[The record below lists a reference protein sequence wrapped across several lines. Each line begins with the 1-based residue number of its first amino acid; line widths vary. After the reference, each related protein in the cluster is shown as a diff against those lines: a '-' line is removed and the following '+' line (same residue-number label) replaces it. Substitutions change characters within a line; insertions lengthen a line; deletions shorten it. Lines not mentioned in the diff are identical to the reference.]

1 MSHGDAAPAGES
13 RVTGLM
19 RWIAMASLVGLLAIV
34 CALILL
40 RIGVFSVSLNWT
52 DEIVELL
59 FAWMV
64 FLGSAIVWGRREH
77 IVVDLI
83 PQMLAGTRA
92 GRVLEFVACILCLAF
107 LVVLTW
113 YGALL
118 TLQARGNTSPML
130 TLPRE
135 LWYAAIPIAGLVMI
149 AHTLRQGWA
158 AIRGLRRSR
167 VSSILGCGSA
177 D

>member
-1 MSHGDAAPAGES
+1 MSEEPQAPAAEGPG
-13 RVTGLM
+13 TILM
-19 RWIAMASLVGLLAIV
+19 RWVTMLSLTVLLVIV

-40 RIGVFSVSLNWT
+40 RIGIFSVSLNWT

-64 FLGSAIVWGRREH
+64 FLGSAIVWGRRQH

-92 GRVLEFVACILCLAF
+92 AQVLEIVACALCLVF
-107 LVVLTW
+107 FVVFTW
-113 YGALL
+113 YGGLL
-118 TLQARGNTSPML
+118 TLEARGNTSPIL

-135 LWYAAIPIAGLVMI
+135 LWYAATPVAGAVMI
-149 AHTLRQGWA
+149 WHTLRQGLA
-158 AIRGLRRSR
+158 AIRGMK
-167 VSSILGCGSA
+167 
-177 D
+177 